1 MKKTIYQI
9 MDENPELTPEEA
21 GQRFVEQPESDAA
34 VPEAG
39 VASNSAERVRLDTTK
54 DDYAP
59 KMGLGIQSTNSQI
72 NPPHLGVQYPIT
84 AQQTANL
91 KKYADSTLPTQEAAP
106 VATEA
111 QPKQL
116 NEAEQYAKDAAAAQ
130 SNVKGIY
137 DRRGVDAKRIGGE
150 VEAEEDR
157 IRKIRGESGTEAGLY
172 GAGKVFSGMM
182 GSMLG
187 FDASHAKEGF
197 SEAQKAVAGRTD
209 EARQRREFLK
219 ERLYRT
225 DDESKLERER
235 LGAKSAARNET
246 MDSALDPT
254 KFNVESQTGK
264 AKTMQAERSVADES
278 EKLEAYDQ
286 GGVSEDMSRRLD
298 KSMLE
303 RVAKSKGSNSEIAQE
318 FLDSFD
324 AIETE
329 TIDGRP
335 SGLGT
340 LSSRQRKPMMDALLK
355 AVKDGT
361 KYQFQKASL
370 GGREVIGGFNPDSN
384 EFTEFDSGK
393 KSFQPRSG
401 RTGKEITT
409 DLLRKDYEK
418 EYNTSIREA
427 KSAVAKTRD
436 MFEIAKTNP
445 EAVGVLQYNIA
456 RSIAGE
462 KGPLSNMD
470 VQRAGLG
477 SQQALDQLLQT
488 LQTRGFG
495 ALTGGQKVTLEKL
508 LNVLD
513 ERIENRGKTIQGRYQ
528 VRARE
533 IDANERYIFGENVGN
548 TAPPSDAPAQSG
560 SSDEPKAGDVV
571 DSESNGVQERYRFKG
586 GDPNDQNNWELVK

>member
-286 GGVSEDMSRRLD
+286 GGISEDMSRRLD
-298 KSMLE
+298 KSLLE

-318 FLDSFD
+318 FLNSFD
-324 AIETE
+324 ALETE

-355 AVKDGT
+355 AEKDGT
-361 KYQFQKASL
+361 KWQFQKASI
-370 GGREVIGGFNPDSN
+370 GGREVIGAFNEQTPEWRELDGGAKLPSSGGSGGINSEENQTIKLAKMLKDESVPELDATLNQIDAIIAKNGGKVKNIDGTGRFQMMAPAAFKNFMISKEGLDFKQAVQSASN
-384 EFTEFDSGK
+384 ALI
-393 KSFQPRSG
+393 KSRSG
-401 RTGKEITT
+401 AAVTQPEEARLLSELGQGNFSSAEQVQAGIEAIKRIRNKMVENISGGFKNSTKENYKTQGGIPLDGKSTEATRKT
-409 DLLRKDYEK
+409 VTNSNDL
-418 EYNTSIREA
+418 
-427 KSAVAKTRD
+427 
-436 MFEIAKTNP
+436 
-445 EAVGVLQYNIA
+445 
-456 RSIAGE
+456 
-462 KGPLSNMD
+462 
-470 VQRAGLG
+470 
-477 SQQALDQLLQT
+477 
-488 LQTRGFG
+488 
-495 ALTGGQKVTLEKL
+495 
-508 LNVLD
+508 
-513 ERIENRGKTIQGRYQ
+513 
-528 VRARE
+528 
-533 IDANERYIFGENVGN
+533 
-548 TAPPSDAPAQSG
+548 
-560 SSDEPKAGDVV
+560 
-571 DSESNGVQERYRFKG
+571 
-586 GDPNDQNNWELVK
+586 